1 MTFRSSR
8 SWALSAHDDRLLWGR
23 ALVGFVP
30 DPVPVIPLT
39 VDRHEPSEP
48 TRPAVSQNNF
58 LANMYRV
65 RPVNGWT
72 WVNLGLGTASLGIA
86 AAFFR
91 AAGVQATGLQ
101 LLQPRP
107 IVGDLGNMNDPIL
120 VLGSYAFNYGNLGAL
135 TLQAGLGAV
144 SSSLFRLLYAPRDER
159 TARYMRTFVSEYQ
172 GGWLFGFQGV
182 LF

>member
-1 MTFRSSR
+1 
-8 SWALSAHDDRLLWGR
+8 
-23 ALVGFVP
+23 
-30 DPVPVIPLT
+30 
-39 VDRHEPSEP
+39 
-48 TRPAVSQNNF
+48 
-58 LANMYRV
+58 
-65 RPVNGWT
+65 
-72 WVNLGLGTASLGIA
+72 
-86 AAFFR
+86 
-91 AAGVQATGLQ
+91 
-101 LLQPRP
+101 
-107 IVGDLGNMNDPIL
+107 MNDPIL